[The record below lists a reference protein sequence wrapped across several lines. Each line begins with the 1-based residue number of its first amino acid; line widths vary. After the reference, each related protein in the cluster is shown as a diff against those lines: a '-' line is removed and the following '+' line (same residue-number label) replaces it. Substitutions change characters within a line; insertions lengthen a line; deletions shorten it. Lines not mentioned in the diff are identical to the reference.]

1 MPMETLSRADI
12 ESFSRSLDRAR
23 RVTVVSHTH
32 PDGDAAGSTA
42 ALFSYISERRGK
54 DVKVILPD
62 YPSDTLLFLCDN
74 VIFASDHAKEAEA
87 WIEGSDLIIL
97 IDANALRR
105 TEQLESLIR
114 ASSAQRILIDHHV
127 GPERE
132 SFSLVFSETEVSSA
146 CELLFWILMEMP
158 DIKDDAAALPH
169 RVARALLSGMTTD
182 TNNFANSVFPTTLE
196 MASRLLEAGVDR
208 DDILDHLYNRYRE
221 NRIRSMGYMQS
232 ECMRITPK
240 GAAYMI
246 VTKEIQERFDIREGE
261 TEGLV
266 NVPLAI
272 GKVRISIL
280 LKEDEGHFRVS
291 IRSKRGTSA
300 RELAKSRFHGGG
312 HEMASGGKLYFPE
325 DIPSPTDAA
334 AYIENVTDEFLK

>member
-42 ALFSYISERRGK
+42 ALYSYIFERRGK
-54 DVKVILPD
+54 EVKVILPD

-74 VIFASDHAKEAEA
+74 VIFASDHAKEAET
-87 WIEGSDLIIL
+87 WINGSDLIIL
-97 IDANALRR
+97 IDANEIRR
-105 TEQLESLIR
+105 TEQLESFIR
-114 ASSAQRILIDHHV
+114 ASSAQKILIDHHV

-132 SFSLVFSETEVSSA
+132 SFSLVFSDTEVSSA
-146 CELLFWILMEMP
+146 CELLFWILLEMP
-158 DIKDDAAALPH
+158 DIKADAASLPCDA
-169 RVARALLSGMTTD
+169 ARALLAGMTTD

-196 MASRLLEAGVDR
+196 MASRLLKAGVDR

-221 NRIRSMGYMQS
+221 NRIRAMGYMQS
-232 ECMRITPK
+232 ECMHITPK
-240 GAAYMI
+240 GAAFMI
-246 VTKEIQERFDIREGE
+246 VTKAIQERFDIREGE

-291 IRSKRGTSA
+291 IRSKKGTSA

-312 HEMASGGKLYFPE
+312 HEMASGGKLYFPG
-325 DIPSPTDAA
+325 DIPSPADAQ
-334 AYIENVTDEFLK
+334 AYLETVTDEFLQ